1 MQDELEERVKLAV
14 QSILENESL
23 TGDLD
28 DEAAQAL
35 LDWGVACVRRIALET
50 AGLDD
55 GAAEASMASR
65 LRATRRLMRRVSAWV
80 SAPPCAMQTGILSDI
95 AAQAAI
101 IYGTAFNPVDEH
113 RLAAVAELYAR
124 STCSK
129 AGLIARLRAMLEPGS
144 QVAGGN
150 APSSLEESHEQKI
163 YETT

>member
-1 MQDELEERVKLAV
+1 MQDRLEERVKLAV

-50 AGLDD
+50 VGFDD
-55 GAAEASMASR
+55 EEAEASMAPR

-80 SAPPCAMQTGILSDI
+80 SAPSCAMQTDILSEI

-101 IYGTAFNPVDEH
+101 IYGAAFSPPDEH

-129 AGLIARLRAMLEPGS
+129 SRLIARLRALLEPG
-144 QVAGGN
+144 
-150 APSSLEESHEQKI
+150 
-163 YETT
+163 

>member
-1 MQDELEERVKLAV
+1 
-14 QSILENESL
+14 
-23 TGDLD
+23 
-28 DEAAQAL
+28 
-35 LDWGVACVRRIALET
+35 
-50 AGLDD
+50 
-55 GAAEASMASR
+55 
-65 LRATRRLMRRVSAWV
+65 V